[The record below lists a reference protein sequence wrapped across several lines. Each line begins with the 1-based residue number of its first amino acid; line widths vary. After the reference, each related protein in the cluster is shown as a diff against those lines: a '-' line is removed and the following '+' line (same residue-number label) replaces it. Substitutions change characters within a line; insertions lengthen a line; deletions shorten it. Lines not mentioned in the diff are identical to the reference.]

1 MSDLSWSLLNLAAW
15 AFGLKAAYDL
25 RAEFPPLTRTWAFLT
40 WAVWACL
47 LMEVA
52 MIGARAVPGLGLFS
66 AVTGIVS
73 ACYLLLAFRSLAAGV
88 RPRAG
93 TPADTTTRA
102 HERAFATGGV
112 ASLAVTVS
120 LGYAWPT
127 ATAGLTAGATVAE
140 GLLWLVI
147 SAGLAVAAARKPD
160 APQTADVSMPR
171 GLALAFSLA
180 FLGAAVTPVAWL
192 TGWTPDAAI
201 VHLLRALFVFALVT
215 TLYGMVLRTRSARL
229 VAATTRLQQIQEQFA
244 GVEKLV
250 AVGTLAAGAA
260 HDFNN
265 SLTVILSR
273 AELLALNPAELSASA
288 RAHVDAIEKSA
299 RAAATVTRNLLGIA
313 RRQGGTQL
321 YGGLAEMLEV
331 PLESLRREF
340 ARRRITVETRFDP
353 VPTPPVDLGLLVQ
366 VFLNLYLNARDAMIA
381 TGGGTL
387 RVSMRHIG
395 GEIEI
400 AVADS
405 GTGVPESFR
414 DRIFQPLQTTKG
426 AGGTGLGLSVS
437 KAMLE
442 SMGGTIRYD
451 SREGHG
457 STFYVTLPAAAAGAT
472 ASPAQAVA

>member
-1 MSDLSWSLLNLAAW
+1 M
-15 AFGLKAAYDL
+15 
-25 RAEFPPLTRTWAFLT
+25 
-40 WAVWACL
+40 
-47 LMEVA
+47 
-52 MIGARAVPGLGLFS
+52 
-66 AVTGIVS
+66 
-73 ACYLLLAFRSLAAGV
+73 
-88 RPRAG
+88 
-93 TPADTTTRA
+93 
-102 HERAFATGGV
+102 